1 MNLFTSAMSGCKQ
14 NIEKLGIHKY
24 PKNACGITKNYNTI

>member
-1 MNLFTSAMSGCKQ
+1 MNPFTSAMSDCKP

-24 PKNACGITKNYNTI
+24 PKNACGITVNYKTI